1 MDAKEVGKL
10 TTELKK
16 RYPKAG
22 IHSIEVD
29 EKSGTSTF
37 YLNPSER
44 TLAHLEKS
52 AVIPKPNRAAGST
65 VTRDA
70 LSRSYLDLGL
80 DKEVYDEDPQKLF
93 ERAIQYYYA
102 EPIVGSVINFL
113 SSVAAKGFE
122 NDIDDQDI
130 KNFYDTWAFDVNFEE
145 VVEWIFLDFFKTSH
159 VTTYKYIAKYEPRV
173 STLSPAPGQKPK
185 KVKSTKNALEHKATA
200 EDDKED
206 AAKKNIW
213 SKGFLPIG
221 YTVLNPLQ
229 VEIEGNLLFDK
240 VAVTLDLPTELKDLL
255 DKPTAEQTEEEK
267 ELIKALP
274 PDLKNAAQSGEPMK
288 LDSRLVGMVTYK
300 KMPYERYAKPRIAR
314 VFDSI
319 EYKKSLRQ
327 ADLSTLDGIT
337 NHILKITIGNDE
349 FPVTGQEELE
359 TVAALFDTPSKSF
372 DVVWNHTLKIEK
384 IVSPEIESI
393 LGKDKYAQVN
403 DDITGGLSI
412 TRALIDGVGDLNQAE
427 VEWSVRGIREDIE
440 YARRQVSR
448 WIYKEYRQIAEAMGF
463 ERFPKVRWDEGILKD
478 EILYKNIISQMVD
491 RRMLSYKTAL
501 EEVGFDYENEAAN
514 MEQEL
519 PLVLDGYFGI
529 IGSPFQK
536 SGGDNVQDGQGAP
549 KGTPSNGRPPGN
561 KKKKQPETD
570 PNKQPDSKTKNPK
583 KSASLKEALAKMS
596 PEDRALIRQELDNI

>member
-22 IHSIEVD
+22 INSIEID

-37 YLNPSER
+37 YLNPSDK
-44 TLAHLEKS
+44 TLAHLEKN
-52 AVIPKPNRAAGST
+52 AVIPRPNRAVGST
-65 VTRDA
+65 ITRDA
-70 LSRSYLDLGL
+70 LARSYLDLAS
-80 DKEVYDEDPQKLF
+80 DKDAYEEDPKKLY
-93 ERAIQYYYA
+93 ERALRYYYV
-102 EPIVGSVINFL
+102 EPIVGSVMNFL

-122 NDIDDQDI
+122 NDIEDQDI

-145 VVEWIFLDFFKTSH
+145 LLEWLFLDFFRISH
-159 VTTYKYIAKYEPRV
+159 VTTYKYVAKYEPRV

-185 KVKSTKNALEHKATA
+185 KVKSSGQAFG
-200 EDDKED
+200 DKEEG
-206 AAKKNIW
+206 AAKKLW
-213 SKGFLPIG
+213 SKGHLPIG

-229 VEIEGNLLFDK
+229 VEIQGNLLFDK
-240 VAVTLDLPTELKDLL
+240 TSVTLEVPAELKELL
-255 DKPTAEQTEEEK
+255 DKPGAEQTEEEK

-274 PDLKNAAQSGEPMK
+274 SDLKAAAQSGEPLQ
-288 LDSRLVGMVTYK
+288 LDSRLVGSITYK
-300 KMPYERYAKPRIAR
+300 KMPYERYARPRMAR
-314 VFDSI
+314 IFDSL
-319 EYKKSLRQ
+319 EYKQALRE
-327 ADLSTLDGIT
+327 ADLSTLDGIS
-337 NHILKITIGNDE
+337 NYILKVTIGNDE
-349 FPVTGQEELE
+349 FPVVGQEELE
-359 TVAALFDTPSKSF
+359 TVAALFNTTSKSF

-384 IVSPEIESI
+384 IVSPEIEAV

-440 YARRQVSR
+440 YARRQVTK
-448 WIYKEYRQIAEAMGF
+448 WIYKEYRQIAEVMGF

-501 EEVGFDYENEAAN
+501 EEVGFDYENERAN
-514 MEQEL
+514 MEEEL
-519 PLVLDGYFGI
+519 PLVEEGYFGI

-536 SGGDNVQDGQGAP
+536 SGGDNVQDTQKAP

-561 KKKKQPETD
+561 TKKKEKETN
-570 PNKQPDSKTKNPK
+570 PNKKQDTKVSNPK
-583 KSASLKEALAKMS
+583 KSASLQEVIKNLT
-596 PEDRALIRQELDNI
+596 PEEKAIIRQELDNE